1 MDRCGFDKRSSTPE
15 ERYRRLWMKV
25 KLFCAA
31 AVTILAFLLSTPLA
45 AQWLNF
51 KTPGIPRTADGK
63 PDLSAPAPRTPDGK
77 PDLSGIWRAP
87 ANNPYLRN
95 IATGLKPGE
104 TQPWAQALYE
114 QHVLDLGADSPRAHC
129 LPDPPPYYHLAGMSR
144 IVQTPSVTV
153 IINEGNSN
161 SNVTRS
167 IFTDGRG
174 LPKEMDPTWLG
185 YSVGQWEGDTLV
197 VTTAGFNDR
206 TWLDFVGHP
215 HSEALRTTER
225 FHRRDFG
232 HMDFEM
238 TLEDPNAFTKPIT
251 FKADK
256 TFVADIELFETICE
270 YEQHSQHLVGGNRF
284 RLSPEI
290 LNKYT
295 GTYEFAPG
303 REAVI
308 TLDGE
313 LLVLHLNTT
322 GEVEPLAAQSETS
335 FVAAL
340 FGDQVEFV
348 KDPSG
353 AVTGFTLRT
362 GTGTGLGNRQ
372 LSEQKAVRKRG
383 RN

>member
-1 MDRCGFDKRSSTPE
+1 
-15 ERYRRLWMKV
+15 MKV
-25 KLFCAA
+25 KLFSAA
-31 AVTILAFLLSTPLA
+31 ATVTTFAFLLSAPVA

-51 KTPGIPRTADGK
+51 KTPGIPRTPDGK
-63 PDLSAPAPRTPDGK
+63 PDLSAPAPRTGDGK

-87 ANNPYLRN
+87 ANSPYLRN
-95 IATGLKPGE
+95 IAVDVKPGE
-104 TQPWAQALYE
+104 IQPWAQALYQ
-114 QHVLDLGADSPRAHC
+114 QHVFDLGADSPRAHC

-144 IVQTPSVTV
+144 IVQSPALTV
-153 IINEGNSN
+153 IMNEGVSN
-161 SNVTRS
+161 SDVTRT

-174 LPKEMDPTWLG
+174 LPEEMNPTWVG
-185 YSVGQWEGDTLV
+185 YSVGHWEGDTLV

-238 TLEDPNAFTKPIT
+238 TLEDPKAFTRPIT

-256 TFVADIELFETICE
+256 TLVADTELLETICE
-270 YEQHSQHLVGGNRF
+270 YEQHAQHLVGGDRF
-284 RLSPEI
+284 RLTPEI
-290 LNKYT
+290 LARYA
-295 GTYEFAPG
+295 GAYEFAPG

-308 TLDGE
+308 TVDGE
-313 LLVLHLNTT
+313 LLVLHLSAT
-322 GEVEPLAAQSETS
+322 GEVEPLAAQSETK

-348 KDPSG
+348 KDSSG
-353 AVTGFTLRT
+353 AVTGFVLHT
-362 GTGTGLGNRQ
+362 GTGTGLGNRA
-372 LSEQKAVRKRG
+372 LTEQKAVRKGGATPVG
-383 RN
+383 R